1 LQQDIVHLSNSPFPK
16 AFDATLRKFAPKK
29 TEKKRKPW
37 HLFVLFL
44 CEFVMS
50 ARIVACKHSDLRF
63 VGALLLLWKHPDLQF
78 VVGFLVVVQKLGLA
92 IFGRIGVVVQKLGL
106 AIWSHYCC
114 CCGKIG
120 TCNLVRLLLLWKIWD
135 LQFVAG
141 LLILLCKNSDLQFGD
156 ILVGPKTHFQNLKLF
171 FLLPSYKVLEE

>member
-1 LQQDIVHLSNSPFPK
+1 
-16 AFDATLRKFAPKK
+16 
-29 TEKKRKPW
+29 
-37 HLFVLFL
+37 
-44 CEFVMS
+44 M
-50 ARIVACKHSDLRF
+50 
-63 VGALLLLWKHPDLQF
+63 GALLLLWKHPDLKF
-78 VVGFLVVVQKLGLA
+78 VVGFLVVVEKSGLA

-106 AIWSHYCC
+106 AISSHCF

-120 TCNLVRLLLLWKIWD
+120 TCNLVRLVLLWKNWD